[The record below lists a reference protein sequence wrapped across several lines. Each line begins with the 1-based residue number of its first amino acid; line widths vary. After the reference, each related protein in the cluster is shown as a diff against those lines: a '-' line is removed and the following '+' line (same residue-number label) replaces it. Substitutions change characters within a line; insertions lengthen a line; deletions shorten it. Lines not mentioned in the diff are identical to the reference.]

1 MSNYDNIMKKQYFM
15 FMNHYFN
22 NSFEPIEVTGMIGE
36 ELIDFIKGQ
45 FIEMFLMP
53 THTVYLDEIEVL
65 VRDGKVKDS
74 FNDIEVNFTTFF
86 MSKVA

>member
-1 MSNYDNIMKKQYFM
+1 
-15 FMNHYFN
+15 
-22 NSFEPIEVTGMIGE
+22 
-36 ELIDFIKGQ
+36 
-45 FIEMFLMP
+45 MP
-53 THTVYLDEIEVL
+53 THTVYLDEIEVS